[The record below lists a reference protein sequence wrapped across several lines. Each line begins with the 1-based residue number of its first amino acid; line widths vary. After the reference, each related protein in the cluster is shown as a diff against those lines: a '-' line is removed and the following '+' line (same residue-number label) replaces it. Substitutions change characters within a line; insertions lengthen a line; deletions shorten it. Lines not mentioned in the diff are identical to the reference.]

1 MTETAYRRPVPW
13 GAHRLLYVSD
23 PSSIARTLLP
33 DPVREEDLRR
43 WVDMVADSGV
53 DSFDQEV
60 FSQGWTVYWKSV
72 RYEYDQRPQ
81 HRRFL
86 PMIEAGTQPLE
97 ILIDQAHRRG
107 MRFIAGF
114 RMNDGHAAHNRMQ
127 GVGIAEFIESHPHL
141 RLHDPRPGENFQEP
155 EALDFT
161 FGLMA
166 SPIRPRPSRCDLRG
180 TESSTQL
187 GTTWETACL

>member
-13 GAHRLLYVSD
+13 GDHRLLYVSD

-72 RYEYDQRPQ
+72 S
-81 HRRFL
+81 
-86 PMIEAGTQPLE
+86 
-97 ILIDQAHRRG
+97 IDGSCR
-107 MRFIAGF
+107 
-114 RMNDGHAAHNRMQ
+114 
-127 GVGIAEFIESHPHL
+127 
-141 RLHDPRPGENFQEP
+141 
-155 EALDFT
+155 
-161 FGLMA
+161 
-166 SPIRPRPSRCDLRG
+166 
-180 TESSTQL
+180 
-187 GTTWETACL
+187 